1 MSDKK
6 AKIIVTSLI
15 LMYVFGMATIA
26 MKLGGLKHE

>member
-15 LMYVFGMATIA
+15 LIYVFGMTTIA
-26 MKLGGLKHE
+26 MVLGG